1 MKFFK
6 LKIYLNNRM
15 QMQIYIYYND
25 FLFFPRSFSFF
36 FFHLLLL
43 FFRSLLN
50 SNMQP
55 NNKFQKLSYRI
66 VSYRETGL
74 KPKKCQKRKEVSFVP
89 MRYYYFVLLF
99 VQTHTHVFY
108 IFIDRI
114 FFCSTIIEQ
123 RQNDFYAER
132 YREKFRNIE
141 SIYKQ
146 THVYCPHRLF
156 ICKSLNRK

>member
-15 QMQIYIYYND
+15 QMQIYIYCND

>member
-1 MKFFK
+1 MIFFS
-6 LKIYLNNRM
+6 
-15 QMQIYIYYND
+15 
-25 FLFFPRSFSFF
+25 FLVLFPFSFF
-36 FFHLLLL
+36 IYCCFFL
-43 FFRSLLN
+43 FRSLLN
-50 SNMQP
+50 FNMQP

-66 VSYRETGL
+66 ESYRETGL

-132 YREKFRNIE
+132 QIVRNFEIQ
-141 SIYKQ
+141 K
-146 THVYCPHRLF
+146 VYINKHMF
-156 ICKSLNRK
+156 IVLIDYSFVNL

>member
-1 MKFFK
+1 MPKTK
-6 LKIYLNNRM
+6 RGLI
-15 QMQIYIYYND
+15 
-25 FLFFPRSFSFF
+25 RSYEI
-36 FFHLLLL
+36 LL
-43 FFRSLLN
+43 F
-50 SNMQP
+50 
-55 NNKFQKLSYRI
+55 RI
-66 VSYRETGL
+66 IIRAN
-74 KPKKCQKRKEVSFVP
+74 
-89 MRYYYFVLLF
+89 
-99 VQTHTHVFY
+99 THTCILYFY
-108 IFIDRI
+108 IDRI

>member
-15 QMQIYIYYND
+15 QMQIYIYCND

-108 IFIDRI
+108 IFIQIEFFFALPLSNSDRTI
-114 FFCSTIIEQ
+114 STLKDIV
-123 RQNDFYAER
+123 
-132 YREKFRNIE
+132 RNFEIQ
-141 SIYKQ
+141 K
-146 THVYCPHRLF
+146 VYINKHMF
-156 ICKSLNRK
+156 IVLIDYSFVNL

>member
-15 QMQIYIYYND
+15 QMQIYIYCND
-25 FLFFPRSFSFF
+25 FLFPRSFSFF

-66 VSYRETGL
+66 ESYRETGL

>member
-1 MKFFK
+1 MIFFS
-6 LKIYLNNRM
+6 
-15 QMQIYIYYND
+15 
-25 FLFFPRSFSFF
+25 FLVLFPFSFF
-36 FFHLLLL
+36 IYCCFFL
-43 FFRSLLN
+43 FRSLLN
-50 SNMQP
+50 FNMQP

-132 YREKFRNIE
+132 QIVRNFEIQ
-141 SIYKQ
+141 K
-146 THVYCPHRLF
+146 VYINKHMF
-156 ICKSLNRK
+156 IVLIDYSFVNL

>member
-108 IFIDRI
+108 IFIQIEFFFALPLSNSDRTI
-114 FFCSTIIEQ
+114 STLKDIV
-123 RQNDFYAER
+123 
-132 YREKFRNIE
+132 RNFEIQ
-141 SIYKQ
+141 K
-146 THVYCPHRLF
+146 VYINKHMF
-156 ICKSLNRK
+156 IVLIDYSFVNL

>member
-1 MKFFK
+1 MIFFS
-6 LKIYLNNRM
+6 
-15 QMQIYIYYND
+15 
-25 FLFFPRSFSFF
+25 FLVLFPFSFF
-36 FFHLLLL
+36 IYCCFFL
-43 FFRSLLN
+43 FRSLLN
-50 SNMQP
+50 FNMQP

>member
-1 MKFFK
+1 MIFFS
-6 LKIYLNNRM
+6 
-15 QMQIYIYYND
+15 
-25 FLFFPRSFSFF
+25 FLVLFPFSFF
-36 FFHLLLL
+36 IYCCFFL
-43 FFRSLLN
+43 FRSLLN

-132 YREKFRNIE
+132 QIVRNFEIQ
-141 SIYKQ
+141 K
-146 THVYCPHRLF
+146 VYINKHMF
-156 ICKSLNRK
+156 IVLIDYSFVNL

>member
-1 MKFFK
+1 
-6 LKIYLNNRM
+6 M